1 MILLKFVRSYLVP
14 GEVFQSIVVG
24 GGYGTGREIVQYF
37 TNYGPHGGLLG
48 IFVAFA
54 MFALVLCF
62 TFEIA
67 RQFKAFDYR
76 SFFKI
81 LLGENWFL
89 YEIVGMCMLLL
100 TFAVLISAA
109 SGVLSDGF
117 GLPAWMG
124 MAVVFAAVGVLEF
137 FGRTL
142 VVSVLA
148 YWTVV
153 LYLVF
158 FVFIVNVFNA
168 VPEDVG
174 AAFAAGGA
182 KKVGRCRV
190 FSTLCTILRLFRSF
204 STWRVILTAAERR
217 LVLVG

>member
-1 MILLKFVRSYLVP
+1 
-14 GEVFQSIVVG
+14 
-24 GGYGTGREIVQYF
+24 
-37 TNYGPHGGLLG
+37 
-48 IFVAFA
+48 
-54 MFALVLCF
+54 
-62 TFEIA
+62 
-67 RQFKAFDYR
+67 
-76 SFFKI
+76 
-81 LLGENWFL
+81 
-89 YEIVGMCMLLL
+89 MCMLLL

-117 GLPAWMG
+117 GLPAWVG

-158 FVFIVNVFNA
+158 FIFIVNVFNA

-174 AAFAAGGA
+174 AAFAAGGVEKGWA
-182 KKVGRCRV
+182 VSGFQYALYNITVVPIVLYVARNFDSRREAIGAGGIAAAMVIIPAVVLHVAFSGAGRP
-190 FSTLCTILRLFRSF
+190 LRALQFRYSP
-204 STWRVILTAAERR
+204 
-217 LVLVG
+217 